1 MHHPPIAGANEALP
15 WAAVRAGRRKP
26 TEEPVAKKAPAERS
40 LRGRLFD
47 DEDVLMVTRPGRI
60 ASFPKYLAT
69 LGMYGFWRK
78 RDTSAVTD
86 QRVLLANGIL
96 SRNERSIPLSHVD
109 DVSVARRGLYSYV
122 NLSITQRGASIAQRV
137 GPLSPGAARRFAREI
152 LRQL

>member
-1 MHHPPIAGANEALP
+1 
-15 WAAVRAGRRKP
+15 VRRGRRKP
-26 TEEPVAKKAPAERS
+26 TDEEPVAKKAPTERS

-47 DEDVLMVTRPGRI
+47 DEDVLMVTRPGRL

-69 LGMYGFWRK
+69 LGLYGFWRK

-86 QRVLLANGIL
+86 HRVLLANGIL
-96 SRNERSIPLSHVD
+96 SRSERSIPLSHVD

-122 NLSITQRGASIAQRV
+122 NLTVTQRGATVAQRV
-137 GPLSPGAARRFAREI
+137 GPMSPGAARRFAREI